1 MRTKEI
7 NVPLDA
13 MEDVADFIA
22 DHNLNNEILGS
33 TEDGEIILSI
43 EYEKEDRKV
52 IFELMEIVE
61 DSIKEEEEQS
71 KNG

>member
-7 NVPLDA
+7 NVPIDA

-22 DHNLNNEILGS
+22 DHELTNEILGS
-33 TEDGEIILSI
+33 TEDGEITISI

-52 IFELMEIVE
+52 IFELMELVE
-61 DSIKEEEEQS
+61 DSIEEEDDQA
-71 KNG
+71 NGK